1 MFAETLAALAQKA
14 AEDGGCQRKLV
25 IHISSVC
32 SRQDSAA
39 VCIDLLPSLSR
50 IHVKRI
56 SKVYQKD
63 VYIWLPDIKSISR
76 SWPLFISRSRPQK
89 YIQRETSWPSFI
101 SRSNIEFVQLSYR
114 ALWKEPLPAPK
125 HPVSPERQN
134 DFELFRQY
142 MAPRGG
148 LCLLGDL
155 WGDDTW
161 HCFGIYV
168 GFTVGFI
175 YQVPT

>member
-1 MFAETLAALAQKA
+1 MFAETLAALAQNA

-76 SWPLFISRSRPQK
+76 S
-89 YIQRETSWPSFI
+89 
-101 SRSNIEFVQLSYR
+101 
-114 ALWKEPLPAPK
+114 
-125 HPVSPERQN
+125 
-134 DFELFRQY
+134 
-142 MAPRGG
+142 
-148 LCLLGDL
+148 
-155 WGDDTW
+155 
-161 HCFGIYV
+161 
-168 GFTVGFI
+168 
-175 YQVPT
+175 